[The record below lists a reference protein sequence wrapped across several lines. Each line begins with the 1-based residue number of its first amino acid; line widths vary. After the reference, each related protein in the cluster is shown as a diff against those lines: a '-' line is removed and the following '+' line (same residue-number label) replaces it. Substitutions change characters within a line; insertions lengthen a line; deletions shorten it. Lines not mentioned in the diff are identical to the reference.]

1 MTEHIER
8 ALALNRQACERIS
21 HGQLNAAKTALTEA
35 IRLSS
40 DLAAPLTNLGVLHCG
55 EGELEEAIALHR
67 QARSLDAA
75 LSALHTNL
83 GVAYAWQMKRLNAI

>member
-55 EGELEEAIALHR
+55 AWWRKPSLCIAKHAVSTQPSR
-67 QARSLDAA
+67 PCIPTSVSLT
-75 LSALHTNL
+75 H
-83 GVAYAWQMKRLNAI
+83 GR